1 MTVKLGAISRI
12 GAAIAAAGAA
22 ITLSGT
28 AMAGGSAQSDRCV
41 YVGNISGYSV
51 IDDRHLIL
59 RSGASSFFLVTTAT
73 RCAGL
78 NFGVEIATSIR
89 GNQRICQPMSEFVI
103 PDDGWR
109 CRIAS
114 IEEVEDEDSARAL
127 VEERER
133 NANEG

>member
-1 MTVKLGAISRI
+1 MVVKFGAKSRI
-12 GAAIAAAGAA
+12 AAAIAAAGAA
-22 ITLSGT
+22 ITLSG
-28 AMAGGSAQSDRCV
+28 AALAGGTIQSERCV
-41 YVGNISGYSV
+41 QIGSISGYSV

-73 RCAGL
+73 RCSGL
-78 NFGVEIATSIR
+78 NFGVEIATSIT

-114 IEEVEDEDSARAL
+114 IEAVENEDAARAL
-127 VEERER
+127 VEERR
-133 NANEG
+133 QSAN

>member
-1 MTVKLGAISRI
+1 MKVKHEAITRLA
-12 GAAIAAAGAA
+12 AAIAAAGAA

-28 AMAGGSAQSDRCV
+28 AMASAQAQADRCV
-41 YVGNISGYSV
+41 QIGSISGYSV

-59 RSGASSFFLVTTAT
+59 RSGARNLFLVTTAT

-78 NFGVEIATSIR
+78 SYGVQIATSIT

-114 IEEVEDEDSARAL
+114 IEAVESEEEARTII
-127 VEERER
+127 EQRR
-133 NANEG
+133 QSGS

>member
-1 MTVKLGAISRI
+1 MAAKLETISRI
-12 GAAIAAAGAA
+12 AAAIAAAGAA

-28 AMAGGSAQSDRCV
+28 AMAGESVQSDRCV
-41 YVGNISGYSV
+41 QIGTISGYSV

-59 RSGASSFFLVTTAT
+59 RSGARNFFLVTTAT
-73 RCAGL
+73 RCSGL
-78 NFGVEIATSIR
+78 NFGVEIATSIT

-114 IEEVEDEDSARAL
+114 IEAVDSEDAARTL
-127 VEERER
+127 VQERRESG
-133 NANEG
+133 N